1 MKGGIKAVYY
11 SLLDPV
17 CLLCTTDLPGK
28 HTHKKH
34 TEVMFTDWIL
44 CLMNS
49 GFI

>member
-17 CLLCTTDLPGK
+17 CGLCTTDLPGK
-28 HTHKKH
+28 HTKH